1 MRRATTDLARAL
13 PPKSGE
19 ARTHPIPRT
28 MPSAPLHASTVAAAL
43 MLFAAA
49 PVAVVPLS
57 AQPTVWPDEGPRT
70 WAPRPTDAAITAN
83 DLRTRLYQLADD
95 SMMGRE
101 AGTLGN
107 IKGTDYIAAEFKRLG
122 LQPAGDNGSY
132 FQVLDY
138 GRQRFVTNRVRLQ
151 AGRQRLTPESDW
163 APLAPNGAL
172 RIGAEVTLTAVASV
186 FGGDV
191 ASSAPALTA
200 DQMRGRVVVFNGQPV
215 SNPAPRSVIAAHE
228 AGAVAVLFVAE
239 QLPTNAF
246 AERLGMRAAVNSTM
260 GGAAV
265 TPAAAAAL
273 FGAPIAGVA
282 AGTVGQTLS
291 GTWTYSYEALE
302 HPVRNVLAILPGAD
316 PVRKGQYVLIGAH
329 SDHVGMVRGANPPE
343 HDSLR
348 AFNTVMRPQGAN
360 DRVSIDAVTPAQWGE
375 INALIATARSIRPA
389 RPDTVNNGADDD
401 GSGTVVMLEIAERM
415 AASPRPARS
424 VIFHSHAAEEKGL
437 LGSAW
442 WTAHPTVPLDSVVAA
457 HNMDMLGKG
466 RVTDVQFGGPHTVQ
480 MLGSRRVSPAF
491 GDMIDS
497 LNAVRDEPMV
507 IDYSWDRTNRL
518 NRFCRSDQV
527 SYIRKGIPTTYFST
541 GYSRDYHMATDEP
554 QYINYDL
561 SARVARF
568 VHDIAL
574 TAANRPERLQVL
586 PREQQDPAARC
597 GG

>member
-1 MRRATTDLARAL
+1 MHRSLTL
-13 PPKSGE
+13 
-19 ARTHPIPRT
+19 
-28 MPSAPLHASTVAAAL
+28 SAFAVLVAAS
-43 MLFAAA
+43 
-49 PVAVVPLS
+49 PLS
-57 AQPTVWPDEGPRT
+57 AQVVWPDEGPRT
-70 WAPRPTDAAITAN
+70 WAPRPTEPAITAN
-83 DLRTRLYQLADD
+83 DLRTRLYQYADD

-107 IKGTDYIAAEFKRLG
+107 IMATDYIAAEFKRLG
-122 LQPAGDNGSY
+122 LVPAGENGTY
-132 FQVLDY
+132 FQKLDY
-138 GRQRFVTNRVRLQ
+138 GRQAFVASRTRLG
-151 AGRQRLTPESDW
+151 AGRRRLVPGTDF
-163 APLAPNGAL
+163 APLAPNAALGVTGTVAFEGATAIFAGP
-172 RIGAEVTLTAVASV
+172 IGQASLT
-186 FGGDV
+186 
-191 ASSAPALTA
+191 PA
-200 DQMRGRVVVFNGQPV
+200 QMRGRAVVFSGIPTGNP
-215 SNPAPRSVIAAHE
+215 PAPAIVAARD
-228 AGAVAVLFVAE
+228 AGAAVLMFIADN
-239 QLPTNAF
+239 LPSTAF
-246 AERLGMRAAVNSTM
+246 NERLGMRTTVPGTM
-260 GGAAV
+260 GAALV
-265 TPAAAAAL
+265 TPTAAAQL
-273 FGAPIAGVA
+273 FGQPVGALA
-282 AGTVGQTLS
+282 AGTEGPALT
-291 GTWTYSYEALE
+291 GTWTYTFTELE

-316 PVRKGQYVLIGAH
+316 DARKGQYVIIGAH

-360 DRVSIDAVTPAQWGE
+360 DRVSIDAVTPKQWGE
-375 INALIATARSIRPA
+375 INALIAKARSIRPP

-415 AASPRPARS
+415 ATGPRPARS
-424 VIFHSHAAEEKGL
+424 ILFNSHAAEEKGL

-466 RVTDVQFGGPHTVQ
+466 RVTDVKFGGPHTVQ
-480 MLGSRRVSPAF
+480 MLGSRRVSPEF

-527 SYIRKGIPTTYFST
+527 SYVRKGIPTTYFST

-568 VHDIAL
+568 VHDVAL
-574 TAANRPERLQVL
+574 TAADRPERLPVL

>member
-1 MRRATTDLARAL
+1 MTCFSLRAPAL
-13 PPKSGE
+13 
-19 ARTHPIPRT
+19 
-28 MPSAPLHASTVAAAL
+28 LAAAFVL
-43 MLFAAA
+43 LAITT
-49 PVAVVPLS
+49 LD

-70 WAPRPTDAAITAN
+70 WAPRPTEAAITAD
-83 DLRTRLYQLADD
+83 DLRTRLYQFADD

-122 LQPAGDNGSY
+122 LEPAGENGTY

-138 GRQRFVTNRVRLQ
+138 GRQSFAANRVRLQ
-151 AGRQRLTPESDW
+151 AGRRRFTAEREW
-163 APLAPNGAL
+163 APLAPNAAV
-172 RIGAEVTLTAVASV
+172 RIGADVTLNAATSV

-191 ASSAPALTA
+191 ASAAPALSA
-200 DQMRGRVVVFNGQPV
+200 DQMRGRVVVFNGQPA
-215 SNPAPRSVIAAHE
+215 NGPAPRAVVAAQE
-228 AGAVAVLFVAE
+228 AGAVAVLFVVE

-246 AERLGMRAAVNSTM
+246 AERLGMRATATSTM

-273 FGAPIAGVA
+273 FGAPIASVTT
-282 AGTVGQTLS
+282 GTVGQTLS
-291 GTWTYSYEALE
+291 GAWTYTYTALE
-302 HPVRNVLAILPGAD
+302 HPVRNVLAILRGAD
-316 PVRKGQYVLIGAH
+316 PQRNQQYVLIGAH

-343 HDSLR
+343 HDLLR

-375 INALIATARSIRPA
+375 INALIAKARSIRPP

-415 AASPRPARS
+415 ASGPRPARS
-424 VIFHSHAAEEKGL
+424 IIFHSHAAEEKGL

-574 TAANRPERLQVL
+574 TAANRPERLPVL

>member
-1 MRRATTDLARAL
+1 MTSFALRA
-13 PPKSGE
+13 
-19 ARTHPIPRT
+19 
-28 MPSAPLHASTVAAAL
+28 PSLAAL
-43 MLFAAA
+43 LLL
-49 PVAVVPLS
+49 AVTALD

-70 WAPRPTDAAITAN
+70 WAPRPTEAAITAD
-83 DLRTRLYQLADD
+83 DLRTRLYQFADD

-122 LQPAGDNGSY
+122 LEPAGENGTY

-138 GRQRFVTNRVRLQ
+138 GRQQFATNRVRLQ
-151 AGRQRLTPESDW
+151 AGRRRLTAETEW
-163 APLAPNGAL
+163 APLAPNAAL
-172 RIGAEVTLTAVASV
+172 RIGANVTLNAVASV

-191 ASSAPALTA
+191 ASTAPALTA
-200 DQMRGRVVVFNGQPV
+200 DQMRGRVVVFSGQPA
-215 SNPAPRSVIAAHE
+215 NGPAPRTVIATQE
-228 AGAVAVLFVAE
+228 AGAVAIVFVVE
-239 QLPTNAF
+239 QLPGNAF
-246 AERLGMRAAVNSTM
+246 AERLGMRATVNSTM

-265 TPAAAAAL
+265 TPSAAVAL
-273 FGAPIAGVA
+273 FGAPIASVS

-291 GTWTYSYEALE
+291 GTWAYTYTALE
-302 HPVRNVLAILPGAD
+302 HPVRNVLAILRGAD
-316 PVRKGQYVLIGAH
+316 PERKGQYVLIGAH
-329 SDHVGMVRGANPPE
+329 SDHVGMVRGTNPPE

-375 INALIATARSIRPA
+375 INALIAKARSIRPP

-415 AASPRPARS
+415 ATGPRPARS
-424 VIFHSHAAEEKGL
+424 IIFHSHAAEEKGL

-466 RVTDVQFGGPHTVQ
+466 RVTDVKFGGPHTVQ
-480 MLGSRRVSPAF
+480 MLGSRRVSPEF

-541 GYSRDYHMATDEP
+541 GYSRDYHMPTDEP

-568 VHDIAL
+568 VHDVAL
-574 TAANRPERLQVL
+574 TAANRPERLPVL